1 MAHGTRM
8 SEFSKSDTAKLAPIA
23 ESIQPLFNMI
33 IATYLPTAIAAGVHP
48 QLAIG
53 FLVVGL
59 NAQLASILAVACDL
73 DHETSLSLKGDFY
86 DIGSALQQTM
96 AQSVADMILEF
107 NRKQTEGN

>member
-1 MAHGTRM
+1 M
-8 SEFSKSDTAKLAPIA
+8 SEFSKADTAILAPIA
-23 ESIQPLFNMI
+23 ESIQPLFNAMI
-33 IATYLPTAIAAGVHP
+33 ARYIPTAVATGINP

-59 NAQLASILAVACDL
+59 NAQLASILAVTCDL
-73 DHETSLSLKGDFY
+73 DPATSLSLKGDFY
-86 DIGSALQQTM
+86 DIGSAMQQTM